1 MAFKSMYTYMFAV
14 VLPMIACIK
23 ANDPN
28 PDYSERINITNEF
41 LYKNR
46 AFQNLMAL
54 NQALQNRLYKQRG
67 LQAEMRY
74 EIGAAQ
80 SRVTAESGER
90 NESVCDLYCRERV
103 FGNEMEIS
111 LKDSDRSRYSQL
123 VRSVI

>member
-1 MAFKSMYTYMFAV
+1 MFAV

-67 LQAEMRY
+67 LQAEMLY

>member
-1 MAFKSMYTYMFAV
+1 MYAYMFSIA
-14 VLPMIACIK
+14 LPTIIWIK
-23 ANDPN
+23 SKDPN
-28 PDYSERINITNEF
+28 PDCSERSNITNEF

-46 AFQNLMAL
+46 AFQKLMAL
-54 NQALQNRLYKQRG
+54 NQVFQNRLYKLRG

-74 EIGAAQ
+74 EIVAAQ
-80 SRVTAESGER
+80 AWVSTESGEK

-103 FGNEMEIS
+103 FGNKMEIS

>member
-1 MAFKSMYTYMFAV
+1 MAFKSMYMYIFAV
-14 VLPMIACIK
+14 AFPLIAWIK

-67 LQAEMRY
+67 LQAEMLY

>member
-1 MAFKSMYTYMFAV
+1 MAFKMMHMYMFAV
-14 VLPMIACIK
+14 AFPMIAWIK
-23 ANDPN
+23 ANSPN
-28 PDYSERINITNEF
+28 SACSERINITNEF

-46 AFQNLMAL
+46 ASQNLMAL
-54 NQALQNRLYKQRG
+54 NQAFQNRLYKQRG
-67 LQAEMRY
+67 LKAEMRY

-80 SRVTAESGER
+80 SWVTAESGER

-103 FGNEMEIS
+103 FWNEMEIS